1 MKKILRKLLKS
12 HKALERVKKMKC
24 RLCGN
29 KLTIKEYR
37 KHICKHCMEQL
48 PKCLQD
54 GIHRMDEKEAKRLCS
69 KFHPRDSFNTPEL
82 HNMWIRYGDVGLTTR
97 GVMIDRTH
105 VILFEDIDSFF
116 FDFLPREA
124 RNGNLCKGEFCFGFR
139 LHNFPYE
146 FRTLMVRCVSSYEIK
161 NGNFFPNFC
170 REIYKMAE
178 FIQKGITFK
187 THNLADER
195 KKYEK
200 EEQERFCNSFCQ
212 DKKKEEK
219 KKEWGEKGERH
230 SYENKST
237 RKQNITGD
245 ELKDALS
252 FFQMKIP
259 YTNTEL
265 KRVYRSLI
273 VQCHPDQKV
282 KRKDLKPEDVN
293 RYYGILKRYVS

>member
-1 MKKILRKLLKS
+1 
-12 HKALERVKKMKC
+12 MKC

-178 FIQKGITFK
+178 FIQILMFK
-187 THNLADER
+187 RTIWQMKERNMKKKSKSVFVTLFVKIR
-195 KKYEK
+195 KK
-200 EEQERFCNSFCQ
+200 
-212 DKKKEEK
+212 KKRRRNGVRKVRDTLMK
-219 KKEWGEKGERH
+219 IRAQ
-230 SYENKST
+230 ENK
-237 RKQNITGD
+237 I
-245 ELKDALS
+245 
-252 FFQMKIP
+252 
-259 YTNTEL
+259 
-265 KRVYRSLI
+265 
-273 VQCHPDQKV
+273 
-282 KRKDLKPEDVN
+282 
-293 RYYGILKRYVS
+293 